1 MVGARDSENQET
13 QIDKPKASGSAM
25 PLFPWFDALKF
36 SLRVMRKSFFKLF
49 IPAMALSYVMGALL
63 ALIAFDADFISSH
76 VLFFFPIIVVFI
88 CVISLPV
95 YAYLYPLLK
104 RHVLFLGMQELCP
117 HVLMDYKKSLRK
129 IDYSPLSDFV
139 SISFVRFLFQSLSF
153 LLFMLYFA
161 LFFFGSFKIV
171 WFMGQVIISVIALL
185 PVTWSYFTYFF
196 AELHAIDRLIQEAKI
211 HSVHPVSI
219 FWSHEIDETT
229 QVENP
234 DIIRSKK
241 IIRPDK
247 KLFLPILTW
256 KALLLVVYM
265 ALVFALGI
273 WYTRSGMA
281 TQSIMDYTNNFLY
294 AIGGLPVFLFGYL
307 FHPVFEPVLNAI
319 FKLRMDQHWFIW
331 SYRSSSDIFLEN
343 PNAIWILLFFLL
355 LFGLMTAFFFLV
367 ETLSSVYFYH
377 GCRGKSLQEVGD
389 A

>member
-1 MVGARDSENQET
+1 MKNTRL
-13 QIDKPKASGSAM
+13 I
-25 PLFPWFDALKF
+25 LPWFEALKF

-49 IPAMALSYVMGALL
+49 IPSMALSYVMGALL
-63 ALIAFDADFISSH
+63 ALIAFDDDPVHLFTVAPPLIILNF
-76 VLFFFPIIVVFI
+76 VLLICIVELPI
-88 CVISLPV
+88 

-104 RHVLFLGMQELCP
+104 RHVLLLGMQELCP

-153 LLFMLYFA
+153 FLWLVLPFVLLFFIPFPGA
-161 LFFFGSFKIV
+161 GNNV
-171 WFMGQVIISVIALL
+171 WLMGQTIISITALLIALIAGLL
-185 PVTWSYFTYFF
+185 PVALSYFKCFF
-196 AELHAIDRLIQEAKI
+196 AELHAIDRLIQEEKI

-229 QVENP
+229 QEENP

-241 IIRPDK
+241 NIRPDK

-256 KALLLVVYM
+256 KALLLIVYM

-294 AIGGLPVFLFGYL
+294 AIGGLPVFLFGFL
-307 FHPVFEPVLNAI
+307 FLPFFEPVLNAI
-319 FKLRMDQHWFIW
+319 FKLRMDQRWYIW
-331 SYRSSSDIFLEN
+331 TYSRGSDIFLEN
-343 PNAIWILLFFLL
+343 PNALWILLFFLL

-377 GCRGKSLQEVGD
+377 GCRGDGGVDSIGGLHE
-389 A
+389 